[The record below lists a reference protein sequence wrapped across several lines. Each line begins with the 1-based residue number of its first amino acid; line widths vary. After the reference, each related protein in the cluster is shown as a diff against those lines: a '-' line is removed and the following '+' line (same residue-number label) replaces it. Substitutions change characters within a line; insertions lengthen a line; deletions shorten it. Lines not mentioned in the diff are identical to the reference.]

1 MWVYP
6 FFLLPLSPSYLSF
19 PLFRNSASGGQHSGG
34 VVCCGREG
42 GGVAGGGRRAGGQR
56 RWGDEPDL
64 EGAVGTR
71 GGNLGLAR
79 WPAYCGLLPLD
90 DGTAPCLRELHPD
103 DDGKEQTPASHALG
117 ALGGSRKMELAKDMK
132 DREAI
137 IQRHR
142 EECKK
147 TCRERHTYCPPE
159 MPCCCM
165 KNAPASSPSSVK
177 NESGDGLVIN

>member
-1 MWVYP
+1 MAATKRMAYSISVV
-6 FFLLPLSPSYLSF
+6 FMLLLIISSTFSSCY
-19 PLFRNSASGGQHSGG
+19 A
-34 VVCCGREG
+34 
-42 GGVAGGGRRAGGQR
+42 
-56 RWGDEPDL
+56 
-64 EGAVGTR
+64 
-71 GGNLGLAR
+71 
-79 WPAYCGLLPLD
+79 
-90 DGTAPCLRELHPD
+90 
-103 DDGKEQTPASHALG
+103 
-117 ALGGSRKMELAKDMK
+117 AKDMK